1 MNTFIVTAV
10 EKKTSSKANEQE
22 KVAISVLKFSEIE
35 KPHEYIS
42 QKSKRQRNS
51 LLDKLNKTMNSSRFL
66 SNLGNSVKSLKGLKS
81 SRKTN
86 SRTNVQPTE
95 EEIRAMEAGNE
106 WEKASTERVQSNRL
120 SAIQRTEADNEV
132 VRNRKLDNAAGVGE
146 LLKGDYF
153 LQAGNRI
160 QLSFHGS
167 RKSVGVRLDATS
179 RGSPLY
185 RSGSTGESRGTL
197 LNAFK
202 EEVAGMKI
210 APLPTT
216 LPAFKEEVSD
226 RVTSMRSLQGDDASR
241 PASFLC
247 VRAVFNILVEI
258 IFRGAKRV
266 DFTDKNMERE
276 FLHFRKE
283 GQQKG
288 LQSNIG
294 LWVCLYPLT
303 LL

>member
-1 MNTFIVTAV
+1 MKFDKDGQDKGMGASPFQEVDLTSGSGGARRQSCDTLKAQIAFDSIKGPPEPIGARKKSLSLDGESRLPRGATVLGSMRIAPEINKLSREEQDHTLRALVEDYSYSSLTTEVKGKGVMNTFIVTAV

-120 SAIQRTEADNEV
+120 SAIQRSEADNEV

-167 RKSVGVRLDATS
+167 
-179 RGSPLY
+179 
-185 RSGSTGESRGTL
+185 
-197 LNAFK
+197 
-202 EEVAGMKI
+202 
-210 APLPTT
+210 
-216 LPAFKEEVSD
+216 
-226 RVTSMRSLQGDDASR
+226 
-241 PASFLC
+241 
-247 VRAVFNILVEI
+247 
-258 IFRGAKRV
+258 
-266 DFTDKNMERE
+266 
-276 FLHFRKE
+276 
-283 GQQKG
+283 
-288 LQSNIG
+288 
-294 LWVCLYPLT
+294 
-303 LL
+303 